1 MEDILK
7 ELEKY
12 RLENK
17 ISQKSLAKKLDVTFA
32 TVNRWFT
39 GRNKP
44 NKIQTYHIKKLLDTH
59 KLKDKHFEIT

>member
-1 MEDILK
+1 MIEL
-7 ELEKY
+7 LEKLELY

-17 ISQKSLAKKLDVTFA
+17 ISQKKLAQRLGVSNN

-44 NKIQTYHIKKLLDTH
+44 NKIQSYHIQKLLDTH
-59 KLKDKHFEIT
+59 KLKDTHFELS

>member
-1 MEDILK
+1 MIEL
-7 ELEKY
+7 LEKLELY

-17 ISQKSLAKKLDVTFA
+17 ISQKKLAQRLGVSNN

-44 NKIQTYHIKKLLDTH
+44 NKIQTYHIQKLLDIH
-59 KLKDKHFEIT
+59 KLKDTHFELS

>member
-1 MEDILK
+1 MEKLLE
-7 ELEKY
+7 ELENY

-17 ISQKSLAKKLDVTFA
+17 LSQKKLAEKFGISFA

-44 NKIQTYHIKKLLDTH
+44 NKIQTYHIKKLLEIY